1 MWSNP
6 NLTLNCILPTFS
18 SLYPPNLS
26 GLEPKRPQTLLPF
39 RYIRSLASVMSNSLG
54 PHGLWPARHLCLW
67 NFPGKN
73 TGVGC
78 PLLLQGIFPN
88 QRLNPRLLGLL
99 HWQWILYHC
108 ATCEAQFPL
117 TLLLVTGSKIPQ
129 IWNFFGFRRFLLKY
143 APCASQS

>member
-39 RYIRSLASVMSNSLG
+39 RYIHSLASIMSNSLR
-54 PHGLWPARHLCLW
+54 PHGLCL
-67 NFPGKN
+67 PG
-73 TGVGC
+73 TFVC
-78 PLLLQGIFPN
+78 GIS
-88 QRLNPRLLGLL
+88 QAGILEWVAISSSRGSSQPREWTHVSWVFCIGR
-99 HWQWILYHC
+99 WVLYHC
-108 ATCEAQFPL
+108 ATCEAQFSL
-117 TLLLVTGSKIPQ
+117 TLLVTGSKILQ
-129 IWNFFGFRRFLLKY
+129 IWNSFGFRRFLLKY